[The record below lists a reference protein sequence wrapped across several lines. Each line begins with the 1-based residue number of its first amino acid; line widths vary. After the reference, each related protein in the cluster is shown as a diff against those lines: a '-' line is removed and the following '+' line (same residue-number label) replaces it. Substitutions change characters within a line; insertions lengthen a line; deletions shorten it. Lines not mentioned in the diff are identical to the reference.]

1 MSYSDVMKWEQVP
14 QEEDEEEAV
23 TQKAIKKLE
32 IFVLQIF

>member
-1 MSYSDVMKWEQVP
+1 MLWNGSQVP

-32 IFVLQIF
+32 IFVLQLF